1 MDNTEETINNDE
13 IVIDH
18 TNFND
23 YFFDVRQHGPQK
35 GQVMAKFS
43 AVAVLGSGQEKLDLV
58 NLLKTDKA
66 HQASQVMNRIH
77 LAKAPDC
84 YRVLREMCED
94 LLSGMSDEDVNQKE
108 YEFILEAVFYTKREY
123 VPKNDPNW
131 ETLHVIDYDPES
143 KKFTSHIEL

>member
-1 MDNTEETINNDE
+1 MENEES
-13 IVIDH
+13 IVIDAS
-18 TNFND
+18 NFD
-23 YFFDVRQHGPQK
+23 KYFFDVRQYGPQK

-58 NLLKTDKA
+58 NLLKIDKV

-94 LLSGMSDEDVNQKE
+94 LLSGMSDEEVNQKE
-108 YEFILEAVFYTKREY
+108 YEFLLEAVFYTKRECI
-123 VPKNDPNW
+123 PKNDPHW
-131 ETLHVIDYDPES
+131 ETLHVIDYDPDS